1 MAGRRGFRTVSSID
15 HTNPHARLAML
26 LAIDTSGTMSGSPI
40 NELNAGIRLF
50 YETIRISRESK
61 YAADLAIIS
70 FGDKGVRRIQ
80 DFAQVYQIPNPTP
93 LTASGMTPMGEAVN
107 LALDMIEA
115 RLQEY
120 SSLGIQYYHP
130 WLVLMSDGKPNG
142 DVSEF
147 ERAASRA
154 RDLVERRKLVVFP
167 VGVGKDADR
176 DSLAQFSTRIV
187 PRKLTGMN
195 FREFFGWLSMST
207 DRVSASK
214 PGEKIDLPQVTWGT
228 DGGWGSI

>member
-15 HTNPHARLAML
+15 HTNPHPRLGIL
-26 LAIDTSGTMSGSPI
+26 NVLDTSGSMSGHPI

-61 YAADLAIIS
+61 YAADLALIS

-80 DFAQVYQIPNPTP
+80 DFAQVYQIPNPP
-93 LTASGMTPMGEAVN
+93 QLTASGMTPMGEAVN

-120 SSLGIQYYHP
+120 SASGIQYYHP

>member
-1 MAGRRGFRTVSSID
+1 
-15 HTNPHARLAML
+15 
-26 LAIDTSGTMSGSPI
+26 MSGHPI

-61 YAADLAIIS
+61 YAADLALIS

-80 DFAQVYQIPNPTP
+80 DFAQVYQIPNPP
-93 LTASGMTPMGEAVN
+93 QLTAAGMTPMGEAVN

-115 RLQEY
+115 RLREY
-120 SSLGIQYYHP
+120 SASGIQYYHP